1 MDIFEKALSETGN
14 ATCTEITESD
24 IAAVEASIKIGFPLG
39 YRDFLKTKNGFTGWL
54 GANFVSFYALSEIA
68 DENYPDWTEFF
79 PNTVRIGDTKA
90 LENFVINYDFSPPR
104 FGLLPHIG
112 DKSDFI
118 DLGNN
123 WAGFVR
129 RLADNTIWDKD
140 LIRFVL
146 DGDEVFVTGGTT
158 LATAILNLGNAVFRE
173 SINGQPRGPLCGMGI
188 CFECRVT
195 IDGLKHQR
203 SCTILAADGMEVT
216 TE

>member
-90 LENFVINYDFSPPR
+90 LEI
-104 FGLLPHIG
+104 
-112 DKSDFI
+112 
-118 DLGNN
+118 
-123 WAGFVR
+123 
-129 RLADNTIWDKD
+129 TIS
-140 LIRFVL
+140 RHHASVYYR
-146 DGDEVFVTGGTT
+146 T
-158 LATAILNLGNAVFRE
+158 LATSPIL
-173 SINGQPRGPLCGMGI
+173 SILEIIGPDSYVDWLTTQFGI
-188 CFECRVT
+188 R
-195 IDGLKHQR
+195 I
-203 SCTILAADGMEVT
+203 
-216 TE
+216 